1 MLSQANTDMWS
12 VRVLQGYAFRQKNR
26 DVLGGWNNEKSK
38 IWVVHAMLG
47 IDVAIGALLLHLDMI
62 IMGSAVTQARCDEM

>member
-1 MLSQANTDMWS
+1 
-12 VRVLQGYAFRQKNR
+12 
-26 DVLGGWNNEKSK
+26 
-38 IWVVHAMLG
+38 MLG